1 MILDRSFIDQS
12 PNTELNDGSHLRT
25 LERLEDGKYFRHLVD
40 GGYFQNN
47 RQMIL
52 KSWGLTIPCLF
63 KVISSMT
70 HLEKLNLLDWNLKLT
85 QDFLQMLRSCPN
97 LTELRLKL
105 FDNKELEMD
114 EELKYKLRSC
124 FQRLRI
130 FELHWLTISWPVLQE
145 ILT

>member
-12 PNTELNDGSHLRT
+12 PNNELNDGSHLRT

-52 KSWGLTIPCLF
+52 KSWGLSIPCLF
-63 KVISSMT
+63 QVISSMT
-70 HLEKLNLLDWNLKLT
+70 RLEKLNLLDWKLKLT
-85 QDFLQMLRSCPN
+85 KDFLQMFRSCPN

-114 EELKYKLRSC
+114 EELRSC